1 MTTPRRATKSAGK
14 NQPVVLI
21 TGASQGIGAAIALT
35 FAQEIPGVR
44 LALVARNRAKLQA
57 VAKACLAAGGTGLP
71 PRESH
76 SASLGSSRRTTGRET
91 RATTVEAHAFACDV
105 SNERSVTALA
115 KAVTARFGAV
125 DVLINNA
132 GSFAGAPLT
141 GMSVATFDQMIAAN
155 LRSVFLVTRA
165 FVGGMKARR
174 RGDIFNMSSIAG
186 RIAYP
191 GGAGYSAAKFGVS
204 GLSQVMRA
212 ELREHGVRV
221 CCVYPG
227 ATVSPSWAGSGV
239 PEERMMPTEDVARA
253 FLDIYRLSRRT
264 VVEEIVLRPQLGDL

>member
-1 MTTPRRATKSAGK
+1 MPTPRLATKSAGK

-21 TGASQGIGAAIALT
+21 TGSSQGIGAAIALI
-35 FAQEIPGVR
+35 FAKEIPGLR
-44 LALVARNRAKLQA
+44 LVLVARNAKNLQA
-57 VAKACLAAGGTGLP
+57 VARRCVKAGAA
-71 PRESH
+71 
-76 SASLGSSRRTTGRET
+76 A
-91 RATTVEAHAFACDV
+91 EAFDCDV
-105 SNERSVTALA
+105 SDEAAVASLQQ
-115 KAVTARFGAV
+115 AVTARYGSV

-141 GMSVATFDQMIAAN
+141 EMSVATFDRMIAAN

-204 GLSQVMRA
+204 GLSHVMRA
-212 ELREHGVRV
+212 ELREHGIRV

-227 ATVSPSWAGSGV
+227 ATVSPSWDGGGV
-239 PEERMMPTEDVARA
+239 PAERMMPAEDVARA